1 MRSAQLLN
9 TVTNSCGDRW
19 RRKCQTAPRPSRTGG
34 SIGSAKVPVWRL
46 AEDPRVVASSRT
58 TRKGLALPS
67 GFYLS
72 SETAEFDEHDY
83 QNTVDASDGIFLRG
97 GVYPINVAEPLLWL
111 ARCLTTI
118 EE

>member
-1 MRSAQLLN
+1 
-9 TVTNSCGDRW
+9 
-19 RRKCQTAPRPSRTGG
+19 
-34 SIGSAKVPVWRL
+34 
-46 AEDPRVVASSRT
+46 
-58 TRKGLALPS
+58 LPS